1 MVFAQI
7 RERDRKCDCETFV
20 RRRDETVVSISTS
33 ASGERTVFSFFF
45 FFFFSA
51 LPCKSPRSLSFRA
64 EFCM

>member
-45 FFFFSA
+45 FFSSVHY
-51 LPCKSPRSLSFRA
+51 PVKVH
-64 EFCM
+64 EV